1 MQKQNNE
8 RLFKDVKGRVPGAIE
23 EMLTANTAYLIT
35 VAKTTYK
42 NYHGK
47 CEFEDVLQTFK
58 AVFYEKIH
66 QLAEQDVDWDQKIL
80 AAIFNEAKRVLYDT
94 YKNSGDYSYG
104 VTLAK
109 KKQGDEKTN
118 KQQTSYDALCERMD
132 EGHVSHSD
140 ESVKNAITANS
151 SGSSDI
157 YDDIYLNE
165 IQLQIG
171 KLISALPA
179 TDRNFLVEFFL
190 EGKTK
195 KAIAAEAGVS
205 EMTVARHIKKS
216 LLILNRQ
223 ISDFDSDVKKNI
235 LELFH

>member
-8 RLFKDVKGRVPGAIE
+8 RLFKDVKDRVPGAIE

-58 AVFYEKIH
+58 QVFYEKIR

-104 VTLAK
+104 VVLTK

-118 KQQTSYDALCERMD
+118 KQQTSYDDLCERVN
-132 EGHVSHSD
+132 EGHVSHGD
-140 ESVKNAITANS
+140 ESIKNAISTTEN
-151 SGSSDI
+151 GDI
-157 YDDIYLNE
+157 YDDLYLQE
-165 IQLQIG
+165 IQSHIG
-171 KLISALPA
+171 SLIAELPERDKL
-179 TDRNFLVEFFL
+179 FLIEFFL

-205 EMTVARHIKKS
+205 EMTVARHLKKS
-216 LLILNRQ
+216 LAILRNQ
-223 ISDFDSDVKKNI
+223 ITDFDMDVKENI
-235 LELFH
+235 MKLLH